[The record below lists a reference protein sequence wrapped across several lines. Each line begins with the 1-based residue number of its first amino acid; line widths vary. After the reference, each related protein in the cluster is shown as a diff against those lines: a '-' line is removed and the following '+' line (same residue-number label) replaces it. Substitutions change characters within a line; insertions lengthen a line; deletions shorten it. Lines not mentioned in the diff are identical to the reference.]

1 MLPTLARV
9 FRTTLV
15 LGVLSV
21 VWLATQPAHAETE
34 LVITGASL
42 LSEKK
47 VRATAGPLPS
57 TIHLD
62 RWAKGAINR
71 ILRLYKIRGYTY
83 ARAWYRADPDGQLRI
98 DIDEGRM
105 AGVVFLDA
113 SAKESFIFRMS
124 LNLPGDIYQKT
135 MVENAMKWL
144 LESNKERL
152 VDLTYKVVDRS
163 ELVTNIL
170 GDVVPARE
178 LQIKLVHKRRFG
190 WMLGATLNSTYG
202 LEPRVRFLS
211 EGMIIKNDSL
221 LSQLEV
227 AVPYRRL
234 LLEPDPKFTWV
245 HGLLRIHY
253 QLPAY
258 FDGFLVPGIETEAEL
273 SYYART
279 DIGFASLR
287 TGRWLA
293 VSEIGF
299 YILPPLLKIV
309 AGMGASDTYVFNVA
323 KLQPGPD
330 GQIVVVPRERNRQ
343 RILIRASLVLDLDS
357 EEKLRTARKRKL
369 QIDETI
375 SFSKYSRVLSDSQ
388 VDFQFPFQFGLHDL
402 ILRARGLYLAGE
414 ILFWDEQPLSGSCM
428 RAFFGDRYWVRETIQ
443 AEIAFRGAIWSDK
456 VKLGLFNEVAA
467 YRDAMQPGRPFAS
480 ADAFGPSVHF
490 LFMDQ
495 FSLDLYYAFGFAP
508 MGFSHNF
515 SLNLQSV
522 F

>member
-1 MLPTLARV
+1 MLLPTLARV

-71 ILRLYKIRGYTY
+71 ILRLYMIRGYTY

-170 GDVVPARE
+170 GDVVPR
-178 LQIKLVHKRRFG
+178 
-190 WMLGATLNSTYG
+190 
-202 LEPRVRFLS
+202 
-211 EGMIIKNDSL
+211 
-221 LSQLEV
+221 
-227 AVPYRRL
+227 
-234 LLEPDPKFTWV
+234 
-245 HGLLRIHY
+245 
-253 QLPAY
+253 
-258 FDGFLVPGIETEAEL
+258 
-273 SYYART
+273 ART
-279 DIGFASLR
+279 PDQ
-287 TGRWLA
+287 
-293 VSEIGF
+293 
-299 YILPPLLKIV
+299 
-309 AGMGASDTYVFNVA
+309 AGA
-323 KLQPGPD
+323 
-330 GQIVVVPRERNRQ
+330 
-343 RILIRASLVLDLDS
+343 
-357 EEKLRTARKRKL
+357 
-369 QIDETI
+369 
-375 SFSKYSRVLSDSQ
+375 
-388 VDFQFPFQFGLHDL
+388 
-402 ILRARGLYLAGE
+402 
-414 ILFWDEQPLSGSCM
+414 
-428 RAFFGDRYWVRETIQ
+428 
-443 AEIAFRGAIWSDK
+443 
-456 VKLGLFNEVAA
+456 
-467 YRDAMQPGRPFAS
+467 
-480 ADAFGPSVHF
+480 
-490 LFMDQ
+490 
-495 FSLDLYYAFGFAP
+495 
-508 MGFSHNF
+508 
-515 SLNLQSV
+515 
-522 F
+522 